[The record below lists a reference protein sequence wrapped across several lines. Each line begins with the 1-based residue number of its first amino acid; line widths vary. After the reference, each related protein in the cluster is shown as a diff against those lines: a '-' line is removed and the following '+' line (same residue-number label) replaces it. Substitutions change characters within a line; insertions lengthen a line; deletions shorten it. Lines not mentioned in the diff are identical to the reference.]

1 MTARRDRKELIWD
14 WERRIANAVGA
25 KVFEKPQASFWMIL
39 LPILFLY
46 FLYRMQ
52 KYKTGRLR
60 FEEELLRTRRL
71 SLEVAEAALDSGKT
85 PDIEAVVRGAGLI
98 DRLERP
104 YAAWVQELVEFY
116 MDLLKVE
123 GARFEELVRA
133 AFRNRAELLL
143 RLNRLN
149 RVEQEFYRALRPT
162 LAQTEG
168 AHEILRVM
176 EQEIERLRREMA
188 GRVFA

>member
-1 MTARRDRKELIWD
+1 MTALRDRKELIGD
-14 WERRIANAVGA
+14 WERGLANAVGA
-25 KVFEKPQASFWMIL
+25 KVFEKPQASFWMIV

-60 FEEELLRTRRL
+60 FEEEFLRTRRL
-71 SLEVAEAALDSGKT
+71 ALDLAEAALASGGKA
-85 PDIEAVVRGAGLI
+85 DLEAAVRGAGLI

-104 YAAWVQELVEFY
+104 YAAWLRELVEFY

-162 LAQTEG
+162 LADTEG

-176 EQEIERLRREMA
+176 AEEIERLRREMA

>member
-1 MTARRDRKELIWD
+1 MTALRDRKELIGD
-14 WERRIANAVGA
+14 WERGLANAVGA
-25 KVFEKPQASFWMIL
+25 KVFEKPQASFWMIV

-60 FEEELLRTRRL
+60 FEEEFLRTRRL
-71 SLEVAEAALDSGKT
+71 ALDLAEAALASGGKA
-85 PDIEAVVRGAGLI
+85 DLEAAVRGAGLI

-104 YAAWVQELVEFY
+104 YAAWLRELVEFY

-162 LAQTEG
+162 LAGTEG

-176 EQEIERLRREMA
+176 AEEIERLRREMA

>member
-1 MTARRDRKELIWD
+1 MTARRDRKELIGD
-14 WERRIANAVGA
+14 WERGLANAVGA

-60 FEEELLRTRRL
+60 FEEEFLRTRL
-71 SLEVAEAALDSGKT
+71 LALDLAEAALASCGT
-85 PDIEAVVRGAGLI
+85 PDIEAAVRKAGLI

-104 YAAWVQELVEFY
+104 YAAWLRELVEFY

-133 AFRNRAELLL
+133 AFRNRTELLL

-149 RVEQEFYRALRPT
+149 RVEQEFYRALRPA
-162 LAQTEG
+162 LAETEG

-176 EQEIERLRREMA
+176 EEEIERLRREMA

>member
-1 MTARRDRKELIWD
+1 MATHREKKEFILH
-14 WERRIANAVGA
+14 WERAVANAVGGN
-25 KVFEKPQASFWMIL
+25 VFEKPQASFWMIL

-60 FEEELLRTRRL
+60 FEEEFLRTRLL
-71 SLEVAEAALDSGKT
+71 SLDLADAAVATGGK
-85 PDIEAVVRGAGLI
+85 PDIERAVRESGLI
-98 DRLERP
+98 DRLEGP
-104 YAAWVQELVEFY
+104 YTAWIRELVEFY
-116 MDLLKVE
+116 MDLLQAD
-123 GARFEELVRA
+123 GGRFEELVRS

-149 RVEQEFYRALRPT
+149 RVEQDFYRALRPS
-162 LAQTEG
+162 LSSTEG
-168 AHEILRVM
+168 AQEILNAMAKEV
-176 EQEIERLRREMA
+176 ERLRREMA

>member
-1 MTARRDRKELIWD
+1 MTALRDRKELIGD
-14 WERRIANAVGA
+14 WERGLANAVGA
-25 KVFEKPQASFWMIL
+25 KVFEKPQASFWMIV

-60 FEEELLRTRRL
+60 FEEEFLRTRRL
-71 SLEVAEAALDSGKT
+71 ALDLAEAALASGGKA
-85 PDIEAVVRGAGLI
+85 DLEAAVRGAGLI

-104 YAAWVQELVEFY
+104 YAAWLRELVEFY

-149 RVEQEFYRALRPT
+149 RLEQEFYRALRPT
-162 LAQTEG
+162 LADTEG

-176 EQEIERLRREMA
+176 AEEIERLRREMA